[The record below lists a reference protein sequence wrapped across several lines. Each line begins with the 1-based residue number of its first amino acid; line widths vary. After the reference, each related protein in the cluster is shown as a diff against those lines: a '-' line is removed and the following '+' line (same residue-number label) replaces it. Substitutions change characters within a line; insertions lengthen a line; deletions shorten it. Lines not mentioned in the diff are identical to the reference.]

1 MSGTG
6 EVLLEET
13 WHYVYEEPQSLKK
26 LTNNSSLL
34 KYGLQ
39 FIFFSVRTLKLKILL
54 TCFGVAHVGRCSSIM
69 FTALI
74 FFLYLIWSI

>member
-34 KYGLQ
+34 KYGLKKK
-39 FIFFSVRTLKLKILL
+39 FSVRTLKLKILL
-54 TCFGVAHVGRCSSIM
+54 TCFGVAHVERCSSIKL
-69 FTALI
+69 TTLI
-74 FFLYLIWSI
+74 FFFI

>member
-34 KYGLQ
+34 KYGLKK
-39 FIFFSVRTLKLKILL
+39 KLVENFEIEDSLDV
-54 TCFGVAHVGRCSSIM
+54 FWSSSCRKM
-69 FTALI
+69 L
-74 FFLYLIWSI
+74 